1 MKADLELVEKAKN
14 GNRAAFSELVTRHQ
28 RLLLRLALRMTRDL
42 EMAEDIVQE
51 AFIKAYQNIGRFE
64 GRASFRSW
72 IYQITVNTAKNKL
85 RSRKDESVDIDNVN
99 LAIPSGAEWV
109 LMEEDVK
116 EVIQTEIDQLPDRQR
131 TALSLR
137 IFEDMSFKEIAQ
149 VMNCPYDTAKANYRH
164 ALMKLRHRLEENSML
179 RSWNE
184 QDRSMAVAQRGRLA
198 EVES

>member
-116 EVIQTEIDQLPDRQR
+116 EVIQNEIDQLPDRQR

-149 VMNCPYDTAKANYRH
+149 IMNCPYDTAKANYRH

>member
-1 MKADLELVEKAKN
+1 MKADLELVEKVRN

-85 RSRKDESVDIDNVN
+85 RARKNDCVDIDNIN
-99 LAIPSGAEWV
+99 LAIPSKAEWG

-116 EVIQTEIDQLPDRQR
+116 EVIQNEIDQLPDRQR
-131 TALSLR
+131 TALNLR
-137 IFEDMSFKEIAQ
+137 IYEDMSFKEIAQ
-149 VMNCPYDTAKANYRH
+149 IMNCPYDTAKANYRH
-164 ALMKLRHRLEENSML
+164 ALMKLRHRMEENNML

-184 QDRSMAVAQRGRLA
+184 QDRSTAVAYRGRIA